1 MRLAVRAHRE
11 IGVVARVVTF
21 RIGRED
27 RHYLPRILAIGDK
40 LTEFKGAA
48 VILQDVTKF
57 RLLDNAKTNLVGT
70 VSHELKTP
78 LTGLRMAVYLLL
90 ERTLGPLTAP
100 QREMLES
107 ARDDADRLL
116 RILDSLLDL
125 TRLEAGASALERRQI
140 PVDELLRGIAD
151 EARAFISAAGQQLVV
166 REEPGLGK
174 VNVDPSRIRHVFI
187 NLLSNASKYS
197 PAGGTITLGAAP
209 APLGFVRF
217 SVLDEGGGI
226 PPEALPHVFDRFYR
240 VPGQSKAGAGI
251 GLAIAREI
259 AVAHG
264 GTIGCSSAPGGMTEF
279 HFLVPAE

>member
-1 MRLAVRAHRE
+1 
-11 IGVVARVVTF
+11 VVTF
-21 RIGRED
+21 RVGNED
-27 RHYLPRILAIGDK
+27 RHYLPRILSIGDK

-57 RLLDNAKTNLVGT
+57 RLLDDAKTNLVGT

-90 ERTLGPLTAP
+90 EKTLGPLEPA

-125 TRLEAGASALERRQI
+125 ARLEAGASALERRRI
-140 PVDELLRGIAD
+140 PVDDTPARNRRRGPLVHLRGGPA
-151 EARAFISAAGQQLVV
+151 AR
-166 REEPGLGK
+166 RPEEPGLGE
-174 VNVDPSRIRHVFI
+174 VNVDASRLRHVFI

-209 APLGFVRF
+209 RPWASCAFPSGTRAGHPARGGSAPL
-217 SVLDEGGGI
+217 
-226 PPEALPHVFDRFYR
+226 
-240 VPGQSKAGAGI
+240 
-251 GLAIAREI
+251 
-259 AVAHG
+259 
-264 GTIGCSSAPGGMTEF
+264 
-279 HFLVPAE
+279 